1 MNPRHLMVA
10 LVAASVFA
18 LSGCSS
24 GEAGETSPTVTAKQ
38 SSTTTEASSLATHR
52 RGELT
57 GQDRVFFSLLDD
69 YWRVGKDADVIE
81 IGEFACEQLNGGV
94 PKTEVLQL
102 FVGGEQND
110 DGDLTVE
117 TGEEFD
123 HSVNLLHSAI
133 TAYCPE
139 HLTGV
144 R

>member
-1 MNPRHLMVA
+1 MNHRHLVVA
-10 LVAASVFA
+10 LAASPVLA
-18 LSGCSS
+18 LAGCSS
-24 GEAGETSPTVTAKQ
+24 GEAIETSKPETTTHPQ
-38 SSTTTEASSLATHR
+38 TTEAPPPTTYR

-69 YWRVGKDADVIE
+69 YWRVGRDADVIE
-81 IGEFACEQLNGGV
+81 VGEFACEQLNDGT
-94 PKTEVLQL
+94 PKTEVLQF

-110 DGDLTVE
+110 DGDLTVD
-117 TGEEFD
+117 TGEDFEN
-123 HSVNLLHSAI
+123 SVNLLHSAI